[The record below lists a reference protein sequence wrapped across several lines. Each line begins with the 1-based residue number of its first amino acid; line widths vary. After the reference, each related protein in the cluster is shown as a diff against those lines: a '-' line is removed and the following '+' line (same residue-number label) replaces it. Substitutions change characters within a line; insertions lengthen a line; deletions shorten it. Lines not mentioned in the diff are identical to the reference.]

1 MKGYNEIVV
10 GLDIGSSKV
19 RAVAGSLTEDGQ
31 IKIEGFEEE
40 SFNLLDS
47 GVFNGQI
54 VNVAYCTRII
64 DSVLQTLADQCDSDI
79 DTININISGMM
90 VATQEHQGVVTASGE
105 NITIQSQDVDKL
117 IQHIQMSFHVKDGN
131 VIVHTLPLDFR
142 VNNTPAENPVGR
154 VGVQLSGNYQV
165 VTHSRNELD
174 TLQRTIQSIT
184 SKVEDARMA
193 RPLKIELMVLGSMAE
208 AFSLLTPSDRRNG
221 VAVAHIGQDLTEIT
235 VFYRGGLRFR
245 SVLPLAG
252 RTITNDLAEAFKI
265 QVEEAEKL
273 KVVYSLL
280 LTLGEMQTEGE
291 LVVDGVDG
299 LPPKRVSV
307 KQIQEVVEVRLL
319 ELAYLVSLELEKSG
333 FKDLLSHGLV
343 LSGGSSNMYRILPV
357 FESVLGKAFLVR
369 KSDPLRFV
377 KTDVNNVSLRNI
389 KSATAI
395 GLMLAS
401 LQPYDQRFPDNRT
414 LLSPQRNQSSRDVLQ
429 PLTPTPKPTGGDKT
443 NKDQQSL
450 INRIK
455 NSIGLGG
462 KDIDDRY
469 QPS

>member
-19 RAVAGSLTEDGQ
+19 RAVAGSLTEEGY

-40 SFNLLDS
+40 SFTLMDS

-54 VNVAYCTRII
+54 VNVPNCTRLI
-64 DSVLQTLADQCDSDI
+64 DSVLQTLADRCNSDI
-79 DTININISGMM
+79 DTININISGTA
-90 VATQEHQGVVTASGE
+90 VSTQEHQGVVTASGE

-117 IQHIQMSFHVKDGN
+117 IQHIQMSFQVKEGH

-165 VTHSRNELD
+165 VTHSRSELE
-174 TLQRTIQSIT
+174 TLNSTIQRIN
-184 SKVEDARMA
+184 SKVEDLRMV
-193 RPLKIELMVLGSMAE
+193 RPLRIDMMVLGSMAE

-221 VAVAHIGQDLTEIT
+221 VAVAHMGQDLTEIT

-245 SVLPLAG
+245 SVLPIAG

-265 QVEEAEKL
+265 QPEEAEKL

-280 LTLGEMQTEGE
+280 LSLGELQTEGE

-319 ELAYLVSLELEKSG
+319 ELAYLVSKELEKSD
-333 FKDLLSHGLV
+333 FKDMLNHGLV
-343 LSGGSSNMYRILPV
+343 LSGGTSNMYRILPV
-357 FESVLGKAFLVR
+357 FEEVLGKAFLVR
-369 KSDPLRFV
+369 KADPLRFV
-377 KTDVNNVSLRNI
+377 KTDVNDVSLRNI
-389 KSATAI
+389 KNATAI

-401 LQPYDQRFPDNRT
+401 LQPFDQRFPDNRT
-414 LLSPQRNQSSRDVLQ
+414 LLSPQRSRDVSSVVK
-429 PLTPTPKPTGGDKT
+429 KPNVNEESKP
-443 NKDQQSL
+443 NKEQQSL

-455 NSIGLGG
+455 NTIGLGG
-462 KDIDDRY
+462 KDLNDLY
-469 QPS
+469 

>member
-31 IKIEGFEEE
+31 IRIEGFEEE

-54 VNVAYCTRII
+54 VNVAYCTRVI
-64 DSVLQTLADQCDSDI
+64 DSVLQTLADRCNSDI
-79 DTININISGMM
+79 DTININISGPM
-90 VATQEHQGVVTASGE
+90 VSTQEHQGVVTASGE

-117 IQHIQMSFHVKDGN
+117 IQHIQMSYHVKDGQ

-174 TLQRTIQSIT
+174 TLQRTIQSIS
-184 SKVEDARMA
+184 SKVEDLRMA
-193 RPLKIELMVLGSMAE
+193 RPLKIDLMVLGSMAE
-208 AFSLLTPSDRRNG
+208 AFSLLTASDRRNG
-221 VAVAHIGQDLTEIT
+221 VALAHMGQDLTEVT
-235 VFYRGGLRFR
+235 VFYRGGLRYR
-245 SVLPLAG
+245 SVLPIAG

-280 LTLGEMQTEGE
+280 LSLGELQAEGE

-299 LPPKRVSV
+299 LPPKRISV

-319 ELAYLVSLELEKSG
+319 ELAYLISVELEKSG
-333 FKDLLSHGLV
+333 FKDLNHGLV
-343 LSGGSSNMYRILPV
+343 LSGGTSNMHRILPV
-357 FESVLGKAFLVR
+357 FESVFGKAFLVR
-369 KSDPLRFV
+369 KADPLRFV
-377 KTDVNNVSLRNI
+377 KSDINDVSLRNI
-389 KSATAI
+389 KSATAV

-401 LQPYDQRFPDNRT
+401 LQPFDQRFPDNRT
-414 LLSPQRNQSSRDVLQ
+414 LLSPQRLQNSRETLASV
-429 PLTPTPKPTGGDKT
+429 PHSAKAPAAEKATKEG
-443 NKDQQSL
+443 SL
-450 INRIK
+450 IDRIK
-455 NSIGLGG
+455 NTFGLGG
-462 KDIDDRY
+462 KEIEDRY
-469 QPS
+469 